1 MTYVQPCLSFNLLF
15 YELNLLYM
23 ITAKRKTICDAKIL
37 LRPVNNKRNHRDK
50 TNRKAES
57 TLLNALSLPV
67 CFIA

>member
-1 MTYVQPCLSFNLLF
+1 
-15 YELNLLYM
+15 M
-23 ITAKRKTICDAKIL
+23 ITAKRKTICDAKIM

-67 CFIA
+67 CFIAQLLHYY